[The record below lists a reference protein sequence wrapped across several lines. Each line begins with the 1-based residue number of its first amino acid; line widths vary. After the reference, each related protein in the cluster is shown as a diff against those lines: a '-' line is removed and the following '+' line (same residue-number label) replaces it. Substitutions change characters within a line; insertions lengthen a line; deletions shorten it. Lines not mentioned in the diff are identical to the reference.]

1 MNVAGIERG
10 GQKGDKMAEETK
22 TEVAQATPDV
32 ASQATKTPSFDDVL
46 KDKAM
51 QSEFDKRIAKA
62 IETSKTKWEQEAVA
76 RQNEAERLA
85 KMTEAEKHAEELK
98 KIRKEKDEA
107 LAKLNAYELKSEA
120 QKIAS
125 EKGMDYSLLDIID
138 YSKETAETVKEKIET
153 IYNAVTKATE
163 KQLSDRLKQ
172 PEPKNVTPKEKVK
185 KEVSRAS
192 Y

>member
-1 MNVAGIERG
+1 MNVTGNERD
-10 GQKGDKMAEETK
+10 GQKGDKMAEEIK
-22 TEVAQATPDV
+22 TEVAQATTDV
-32 ASQATKTPSFDDVL
+32 ASQATKTPTFDDVL

-163 KQLSDRLKQ
+163 KQLNDRLKQ
-172 PEPKNVTPKEKVK
+172 PEPKQVTPKEKVK

-192 Y
+192 F